1 MIRTIAPV
9 ATLLFSAAILLTGQG
24 LQGTLIPVRAGLEDF
39 STFEI
44 GSLGAFYFLGFTMG
58 CLRGGAL
65 VRRVGHIRV
74 FLAMS
79 AMASAAPLLHGMILQ
94 PFVWNGL
101 RFLTGFCLAA
111 LYIVIESWLN
121 ERATNENRGI
131 IFATYTMITLTVMA
145 GGQLMTL
152 LYDPFGLQLFVI
164 TSILFS
170 IGAVPIALS
179 TSPTPNLPQSTS
191 VDIPALLTVSPSGTF
206 GCFAT
211 GLANG
216 AFWSLTPVY
225 AAAVGDV
232 ARMAAMLMAAAVVG
246 GAISQWPLGL
256 LSDAIGRRKVLV
268 GIAVTAAAIGFALTL
283 TVEQAGPQA
292 ALVLIALWGAMAFPL
307 YTVAVAYAN
316 DYADPAEFVK
326 VSGGLLFVYGVGAI
340 AGPFIASIFMEWQG
354 KGALFLFTS
363 IIHVLLVV
371 IVIIRFLLERNQAE
385 QPVQFGDAL
394 TAAQTTSQIY
404 EEELHREYEEGP
416 DSELR

>member
-1 MIRTIAPV
+1 MIRALAPV
-9 ATLLFSAAILLTGQG
+9 ATLLLSAAILLAGQG
-24 LQGTLIPVRAGLEDF
+24 LQGTLLPVRAGLEDF
-39 STFEI
+39 STLQI
-44 GSLGAFYFLGFTMG
+44 GSLGAFYFFGFTMG
-58 CLRGGAL
+58 CLRGGNL

-79 AMASAAPLLHGMILQ
+79 AMASAAPLLHGLVVY
-94 PFVWNGL
+94 PVVWSAL

-131 IFATYTMITLTVMA
+131 VFSTYSMITLTVMA

-152 LYDPFGLQLFVI
+152 LYDPLGLQLFVI

-179 TSPTPNLPQSTS
+179 TSPTPRRPRSTS
-191 VDIPALLTVSPSGTF
+191 IDIPGLLTVSPTGTF
-206 GCFAT
+206 GCFAA

-232 ARMAAMLMAAAVVG
+232 TKMAAGLMAAAVIG

-256 LSDAIGRRKVLV
+256 LSDTISRRKVLAGVAFVAVAV
-268 GIAVTAAAIGFALTL
+268 GIALTL
-283 TVEQAGPQA
+283 TADRAGPRT
-292 ALVLIALWGAMAFPL
+292 ALLLIGVWGAMAFPL

-316 DYADPAEFVK
+316 DFANPTEFVK
-326 VSGGLLFVYGVGAI
+326 VSAGLLFVYGIGAI
-340 AGPFIASIFMEWQG
+340 AGPFVASLFMEWRG
-354 KGALFLFTS
+354 SGALFLFTS
-363 IIHVLLVV
+363 IVHVLLIIVV
-371 IVIIRFLLERNQAE
+371 VARFLLERNQAR
-385 QPVQFGDAL
+385 QPVHFSDAL
-394 TAAQTTSQIY
+394 SAAQTASQVY
-404 EEELHREYEEGP
+404 EEEMHRDYDEKA
-416 DSELR
+416 DR

>member
-1 MIRTIAPV
+1 MIRALAPV
-9 ATLLFSAAILLTGQG
+9 ATLLLSAAILLAGQG
-24 LQGTLIPVRAGLEDF
+24 LQGTLLPVRAGLEDF
-39 STFEI
+39 STFQI
-44 GSLGAFYFLGFTMG
+44 GSLGAFYFFGFTMG
-58 CLRGGAL
+58 CLRGGDL
-65 VRRVGHIRV
+65 VQRVGHIRV

-79 AMASAAPLLHGMILQ
+79 AMASAAPLLHGLVVH

-101 RFLTGFCLAA
+101 RFVTGFCLAA
-111 LYIVIESWLN
+111 LYVVIESWLN

-131 IFATYTMITLTVMA
+131 IFSTYAMITLTVMA

-152 LYDPFGLQLFVI
+152 LYDPLGWQLFVI

-179 TSPTPNLPQSTS
+179 TSPTPKRPQSTS
-191 VDIPALLTVSPSGTF
+191 VDIPRLLTVSPSGTF
-206 GCFAT
+206 GCFAA

-232 ARMAAMLMAAAVVG
+232 TKMAAGLMAAAVVG
-246 GAISQWPLGL
+246 GALSQWPLGL
-256 LSDAIGRRKVLV
+256 LSDAISRRKVLV
-268 GIAVTAAAIGFALTL
+268 GIAVVAVAVGIALTF
-283 TVEQAGPQA
+283 TADTAGPRT
-292 ALVLIALWGAMAFPL
+292 ALILIALWGAMAFPL

-340 AGPFIASIFMEWQG
+340 AGPFIASIFMNWQG

-363 IIHVLLVV
+363 IVHVLLIVFVV
-371 IVIIRFLLERNQAE
+371 IRFLLERNQAD

-394 TAAQTTSQIY
+394 SAAQTASQVY
-404 EEELHREYEEGP
+404 EEEMHRDYEDDEE
-416 DSELR
+416 DK

>member
-1 MIRTIAPV
+1 MIRALAPV
-9 ATLLFSAAILLTGQG
+9 ATLLLSAAILLAGQG
-24 LQGTLIPVRAGLEDF
+24 LQGTLLPVRAGLEDF

-44 GSLGAFYFLGFTMG
+44 GALGAFYFFGFTMG
-58 CLRGGAL
+58 CLRGGDL
-65 VRRVGHIRV
+65 VQRVGHIRV

-79 AMASAAPLLHGMILQ
+79 AMASAAPLLHGLVVH

-101 RFLTGFCLAA
+101 RFVTGFCLAA
-111 LYIVIESWLN
+111 LYVVIESWLN

-131 IFATYTMITLTVMA
+131 IFSTYAMITLTVMA

-152 LYDPFGLQLFVI
+152 LYDPLGWQLFVI

-179 TSPTPNLPQSTS
+179 TSQTPSQPTSTK
-191 VDIPALLTVSPSGTF
+191 VDIPGLLTVSPSGTF
-206 GCFAT
+206 GCFAA

-232 ARMAAMLMAAAVVG
+232 TTMAALLMAAAVVG

-256 LSDAIGRRKVLV
+256 LSDAISRRKVLA
-268 GIAVTAAAIGFALTL
+268 GIALAAAAIGIALTL
-283 TVEQAGPQA
+283 TAEQAGPRT
-292 ALVLIALWGAMAFPL
+292 ALALIALWGAMAFPL

-340 AGPFIASIFMEWQG
+340 AGPFIASIFMDWQG

-363 IIHVLLVV
+363 IIHVLLIIVV
-371 IVIIRFLLERNQAE
+371 AIRFLLERNQAE
-385 QPVQFGDAL
+385 QPVHFGDAL
-394 TAAQTTSQIY
+394 SAAQTASQVFEEEMHRDY
-404 EEELHREYEEGP
+404 EEES
-416 DSELR
+416 DS

>member
-1 MIRTIAPV
+1 MIRALAPV
-9 ATLLFSAAILLTGQG
+9 ATLLLSAAILLAGQG
-24 LQGTLIPVRAGLEDF
+24 LQGTLLPVRAGLEDF
-39 STFEI
+39 STFQI
-44 GSLGAFYFLGFTMG
+44 GSLGAFYFFGFTMG
-58 CLRGGAL
+58 CLRGGDL
-65 VRRVGHIRV
+65 VQRVGHIRV

-79 AMASAAPLLHGMILQ
+79 AMASAAPLLHGLVVH

-101 RFLTGFCLAA
+101 RFVTGFCLAA
-111 LYIVIESWLN
+111 LYVVIESWLN

-131 IFATYTMITLTVMA
+131 IFSTYAMITLTVMA

-152 LYDPFGLQLFVI
+152 LYDPLGWQLFVI

-179 TSPTPNLPQSTS
+179 TSPTPKRPQSTS
-191 VDIPALLTVSPSGTF
+191 VDIPRLLTVSPSGTF
-206 GCFAT
+206 GCFAA

-232 ARMAAMLMAAAVVG
+232 TKMAAGLMAAAVVG
-246 GAISQWPLGL
+246 GALSQWPLGL
-256 LSDAIGRRKVLV
+256 LSDAISRRKVLV
-268 GIAVTAAAIGFALTL
+268 GIAVVAVAVGIALTF
-283 TVEQAGPQA
+283 TADTAGPRT
-292 ALVLIALWGAMAFPL
+292 ALILIALWGAMAFPL

-340 AGPFIASIFMEWQG
+340 AGPFIASIFMNWQG

-363 IIHVLLVV
+363 IVHVLLIVFVV
-371 IVIIRFLLERNQAE
+371 IRFLLERNQAD

-394 TAAQTTSQIY
+394 SAAQTASQVY
-404 EEELHREYEEGP
+404 EEELHRDYEDDEE
-416 DSELR
+416 DK

>member
-1 MIRTIAPV
+1 MIRALAPV
-9 ATLLFSAAILLTGQG
+9 ATLLFSAAILLAGQG
-24 LQGTLIPVRAGLEDF
+24 LQGTLLPVRAGLEDF
-39 STFEI
+39 STFQI
-44 GSLGAFYFLGFTMG
+44 GSLGAFYFFGFTMG
-58 CLRGGAL
+58 CLRGGDL
-65 VRRVGHIRV
+65 VQRVGHIRV

-79 AMASAAPLLHGMILQ
+79 AMASAAPLLHGMVVH

-101 RFLTGFCLAA
+101 RFVTGFCLAA
-111 LYIVIESWLN
+111 LYVVIESWLN

-131 IFATYTMITLTVMA
+131 IFSTYAMITLTVMA

-152 LYDPFGLQLFVI
+152 LYDPLGWQLLVI

-170 IGAVPIALS
+170 VGAVPIALS
-179 TSPTPNLPQSTS
+179 TSPTPNRPHSTS
-191 VDIPALLTVSPSGTF
+191 VDIPRLLTVSPSGTF
-206 GCFAT
+206 GCFAS

-232 ARMAAMLMAAAVVG
+232 TKMAAGLMAAAVVG

-256 LSDAIGRRKVLV
+256 LSDVISRRKVLV
-268 GIAVTAAAIGFALTL
+268 GIAVVAVGIGIALTV
-283 TVEQAGPQA
+283 TADTAGPQT
-292 ALVLIALWGAMAFPL
+292 ALILIALWGAMAFPL

-340 AGPFIASIFMEWQG
+340 AGPFIASIFMDWQG

-363 IIHVLLVV
+363 IVHVLLIVFVV
-371 IVIIRFLLERNQAE
+371 IRFLLERNQAD

-394 TAAQTTSQIY
+394 SAAQTASQVY
-404 EEELHREYEEGP
+404 EEEMHRDYEDEP
-416 DSELR
+416 DN